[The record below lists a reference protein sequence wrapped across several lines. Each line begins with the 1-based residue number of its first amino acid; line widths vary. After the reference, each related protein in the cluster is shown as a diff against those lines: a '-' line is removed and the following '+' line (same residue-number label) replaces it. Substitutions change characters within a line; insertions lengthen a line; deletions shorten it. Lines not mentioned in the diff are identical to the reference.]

1 MLIVEDGSGIPNATS
16 YVTLTEYQDWCAAR
30 AVTLGTEAESEAQL
44 IRAFD
49 WLSVQAWAKP
59 WPAFDGAIPKAVL
72 TAQIELARVIA
83 GGFDPFAI
91 NTGER
96 VTEETVDVLTV
107 RYDTSKSKV
116 GTDLQSTAPS
126 IYQRIK
132 PYLSSSNAGYID
144 RA

>member
-30 AVTLGTEAESEAQL
+30 AVTLGTEAESAAQL

-49 WLSVQAWAKP
+49 GLSLQSWAKN
-59 WPAFDGAIPKAVL
+59 WPAFDGVIPQAIA
-72 TAQIELARVIA
+72 TAQIELAQAIA
-83 GGFDPFAI
+83 GGLDLFAV
-91 NTGER
+91 NTTGQ
-96 VTEETVDVLTV
+96 VVEETVDVLTV
-107 RYDTSKSKV
+107 RYAESRTQT
-116 GTDLQSTAPS
+116 GITLQSAAPS

>member
-1 MLIVEDGSGIPNATS
+1 MLIVEDGTGVSGANS
-16 YVTLTEYQDWCAAR
+16 FVTLVQYQEWCITR
-30 AVTLGTEAESEAQL
+30 NIAVSTAEVNQAEL

-49 WLSVQAWAKP
+49 WLSVQSWAKA
-59 WPAFDGAIPKAVL
+59 WPSFGGVVPSAVT
-72 TAQIELARVIA
+72 TAQIELARIIA
-83 GGFDPFAI
+83 GGFDPFAL

-107 RYDTSKSKV
+107 RYDVSKAKA
-116 GTDLQSTAPS
+116 GTDIQSAAPS

-132 PYLSSSNAGYID
+132 PYLATSFSGYID